1 MSHRERDAPAVSPAM
16 SAGLLTTAA
25 LRRSSDAGSRHL
37 SCCPVSVPLGE
48 TASEKS
54 GTYECRYR
62 NRHFMTAEE
71 RGLRADKLQKMI
83 INVSAADLSRSLTPP
98 RTFHRETGG
107 SVREQRDKGE
117 ERLVGRRISQRSAS
131 LS

>member
-1 MSHRERDAPAVSPAM
+1 MHLQYRQRCLPDCLQRHYADRA
-16 SAGLLTTAA
+16 TAFLVVRTA
-25 LRRSSDAGSRHL
+25 SSCLA
-37 SCCPVSVPLGE
+37 E

-54 GTYECRYR
+54 GTHVIRYR

-98 RTFHRETGG
+98 RTFHGETGG

-117 ERLVGRRISQRSAS
+117 ERR
-131 LS
+131 